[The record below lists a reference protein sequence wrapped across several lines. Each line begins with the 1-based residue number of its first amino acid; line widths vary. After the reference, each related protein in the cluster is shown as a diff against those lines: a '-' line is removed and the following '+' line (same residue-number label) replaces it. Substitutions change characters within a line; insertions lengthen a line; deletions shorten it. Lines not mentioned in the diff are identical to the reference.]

1 VLPGACLALLWLAYL
16 SLMVAGQDFLGFQW
30 DALLLEAGL
39 LGILFAPWGVR
50 LGAARDEPS
59 RAVVWLIRWLVFRVM
74 FLSGVVKLASGDPT
88 WWAWQALE
96 YHYET
101 QPLPTWTSWYVHQ
114 LPAWFQAASV
124 GLMFWAE
131 LIAPF
136 FVFGPRRLRFVAFW
150 STVLL
155 QLAIA
160 RRGTTGSSTC

>member
-101 QPLPTWTSWYVHQ
+101 QPLADVDE
-114 LPAWFQAASV
+114 LVRAPAAGLVPGGV
-124 GLMFWAE
+124 GGVDVLGGADRPV
-131 LIAPF
+131 L
-136 FVFGPRRLRFVAFW
+136 RLRAAAPAVRG
-150 STVLL
+150 VLEHR
-155 QLAIA
+155 AA
-160 RRGTTGSSTC
+160 PARSRRRGTTGSSTC